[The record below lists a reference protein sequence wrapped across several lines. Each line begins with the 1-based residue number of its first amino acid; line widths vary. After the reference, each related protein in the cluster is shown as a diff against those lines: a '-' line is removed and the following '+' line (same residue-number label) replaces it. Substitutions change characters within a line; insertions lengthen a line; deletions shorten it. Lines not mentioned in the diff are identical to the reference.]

1 MKIPASLKQ
10 KMYVVVALGALS
22 PTQAEAQSAAN
33 SDSSSNSEYA
43 NRPIPRGLRSSYER
57 PEPRFRELKRMLER
71 RAAANGPTAN
81 SSDSAWSAQH
91 SSRTGQQATPV
102 GRAGTSTGSK
112 LSKTGAPISSGK
124 ATTTAGTKGVVS
136 PNAGETPLPGLQ
148 NALEQSDQRIPKL
161 KDPCYGCGRG

>member
-22 PTQAEAQSAAN
+22 PTQAEAQSAA
-33 SDSSSNSEYA
+33 SPDSSSNSEYA
-43 NRPIPRGLRSSYER
+43 NRPITRGLRSSYER
-57 PEPRFRELKRMLER
+57 PEARFRELKRMLER
-71 RAAANGPTAN
+71 RAAANGPTAD

-91 SSRTGQQATPV
+91 SNRTGQQATPV
-102 GRAGTSTGSK
+102 GRKTA
-112 LSKTGAPISSGK
+112 KTGAPISSGDG
-124 ATTTAGTKGVVS
+124 TTAAGTKGVVS
-136 PNAGETPLPGLQ
+136 QNAGKTPLPGLQ